1 MNVDTII
8 DLVCV
13 FDDKL
18 AIIVLYSYFFYLLG
32 SDFIYIIA
40 LSLHFHRPE
49 VNNAMFKESKNEI
62 YVQCMT

>member
-40 LSLHFHRPE
+40 LSLPFHRPE